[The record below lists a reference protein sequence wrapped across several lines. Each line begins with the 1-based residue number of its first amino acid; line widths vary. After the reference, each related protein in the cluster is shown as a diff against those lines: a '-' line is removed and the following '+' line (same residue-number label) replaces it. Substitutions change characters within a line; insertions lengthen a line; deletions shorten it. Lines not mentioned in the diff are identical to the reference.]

1 MSRTLLILLAS
12 SALLA
17 ACGAQPKPAARPDP
31 LADTSWL
38 LSTLSGA
45 PPAARTAITLNFGSG
60 GVLAG
65 SDGCNDYS
73 AGYTLDGSDIT
84 ILQPISTTRKA
95 CPEPVMQQSSAYL
108 AALGGAAK
116 YSVQGETLTL
126 SDSSGAALAK
136 YTAQSQ
142 GLGGTSWD
150 VISYNNGQ
158 QAVVSVMA
166 GTPLTANF
174 GADGNLTGFA
184 GCNDYNTTYTVSGT
198 NTIGFGPIS
207 ATRKACDQPPGVMD
221 QETQYLAALSTAA
234 TYTIDADQLE
244 MRTSDGAI
252 AASFQKVTK

>member
-1 MSRTLLILLAS
+1 MLRNLLILLAS
-12 SALLA
+12 AALLA
-17 ACGAQPKPAARPDP
+17 ACGPKPRPAAQADP
-31 LADTSWL
+31 LANTSWL
-38 LSTLSGA
+38 LATLGGA
-45 PPAARTAITLNFGSG
+45 PPATGTSITLNFGSG

-73 AGYTLDGSDIT
+73 AGYTLDGSSIT

-108 AALGGAAK
+108 AALGKAAR
-116 YSVQGETLTL
+116 YAVQGESLTL
-126 SDSSGAALAK
+126 SDSKGTALAT

-166 GTPLTANF
+166 DTQLTANF

-184 GCNDYNTTYTVSGT
+184 GCNDYNATYTVSGT
-198 NTIGFGPIS
+198 DTIQFGPVAS
-207 ATRKACDQPPGVMD
+207 TRKACDQPPGVMD

-244 MRTSDGAI
+244 MRTADGAI
-252 AASFQKVTK
+252 AASFQRSAP